1 MRGLELTK
9 RRLQTI
15 RLIESM
21 RGDIRVRSVHRG
33 KVFAERHRTAAFTLI
48 ELLVVIVIIAILA
61 GLLLPVLARAKE
73 KARSISCLSNLRQLA
88 ICWASYPGDNLDFI
102 VPNYLQSDRSWVTGW
117 MRSMPD
123 ATNLNDIVQGKL
135 FPYNKSLGIYQCPSC
150 RDLPAAIKAQAGTA
164 GLSIIRNY
172 SISGRMGGADA
183 EDANLYG
190 VADTSY
196 ELGSQYPQFKKLG
209 EISHPG
215 PSMAL
220 VFVDESINSVDDAFF
235 AVALGPI
242 WENSPTVRHT
252 KGGQFAFADGH
263 SERWKWKSLGT
274 EQDWLI
280 PDIGGPSGN
289 TAADLIRLQF
299 SVASP

>member
-1 MRGLELTK
+1 MRGA
-9 RRLQTI
+9 I
-15 RLIESM
+15 A
-21 RGDIRVRSVHRG
+21 VRHVHHG
-33 KVFAERHRTAAFTLI
+33 KENAGRHQPTAFTLI

-61 GLLLPVLARAKE
+61 GLLLPVLARARE
-73 KARSISCLSNLRQLA
+73 KARSISCLSNLKQLA
-88 ICWASYPGDNLDFI
+88 ICWSSYPSDNLECL
-102 VPNYLQSDRSWVTGW
+102 VPNFLTSDRSWVTGW

-123 ATNLNDIVQGKL
+123 ATNINDIVQGKL

-150 RDLPAAIKAQAGTA
+150 RDLPAAIRNQAGTQ
-164 GLSIIRNY
+164 GISIIRNY
-172 SISGRMGGADA
+172 SISGRMGGANANDA
-183 EDANLYG
+183 QMFG
-190 VADTSY
+190 VTDTSY
-196 ELGSQYPQFKKLG
+196 ELGPQYPQFKKIG
-209 EISHPG
+209 EINHPD
-215 PSMAL
+215 PSVAL

-235 AVALGPI
+235 AVALGSI

-280 PDIGGPSGN
+280 PDVGGPSGN
-289 TAADLIRLQF
+289 TVPDLTRLQY